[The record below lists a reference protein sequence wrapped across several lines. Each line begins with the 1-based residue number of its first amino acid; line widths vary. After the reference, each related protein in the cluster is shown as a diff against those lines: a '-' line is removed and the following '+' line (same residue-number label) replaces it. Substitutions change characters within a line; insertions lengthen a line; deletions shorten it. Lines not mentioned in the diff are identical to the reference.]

1 MALNQKPLV
10 YFEFWLDPIAPKI
23 LAEQDDIDLV
33 RLEYSSREADNW
45 KAMERAVG
53 YNVHPRTELKEPWFG
68 NDALIKRSPNMLALC
83 SAGAGYDYIDVEA
96 ATKAGIIV
104 CNQSGTNHEPVAEH
118 ALAMILSLS
127 KKIGVVNRAI
137 QKHDNVDRMQYAGN
151 DILGK
156 TVGII
161 GIGKIGGRLSEMCK
175 VFSIN
180 VLAYDPYLTKE
191 QIAAKGA
198 TKVELKELLAQS
210 DFISIHC
217 PRSKETLGMI
227 GAPEFALMKPTT
239 YFINTARGGIHKEA
253 DLVEALK
260 AKKIQGAGIDVFD
273 KEPPP
278 SNHPLLQFENVIA
291 TPHVAGMTVETM
303 QNMCKASAEQWMALL
318 RGKVPPRLVNPEVWP
333 RYSERFEKII
343 GFRPDAL
350 N

>member
-1 MALNQKPLV
+1 MALNRKPLV

-23 LAEQDDIDLV
+23 LGEQNDIELV
-33 RLEYSSREADNW
+33 RLEYKAPEKDNW
-45 KAMERAVG
+45 AEMKRAVG
-53 YNVHPRTELKEPWFG
+53 YNVLPRTELREPWFG
-68 NDALIKRSPNMLALC
+68 DAVLIARSPNMLALC

-156 TVGII
+156 TVGIV

-180 VLAYDPYLTKE
+180 VLAYDPYLTAE

-198 TKVELKELLAQS
+198 KKVELKELLAQS
-210 DFISIHC
+210 DFVTVHC
-217 PRSKETLGMI
+217 PRSKETMGMF
-227 GAPEFALMKPTT
+227 GAVEFALMKPSA

-253 DLVEALK
+253 DLVEVLK
-260 AKKIQGAGIDVFD
+260 AKRIQGAGIDVFD

-278 SNHPLLQFENVIA
+278 SNHPLLQFDNVIA
-291 TPHVAGMTVETM
+291 TPHTAGMTVETM
-303 QNMCKASAEQWMALL
+303 QNMCQASAEQWMALL
-318 RGKVPPRLVNPEVWP
+318 RGRVPPRLVNPEAWP
-333 RYSERFEKII
+333 HYSERFEKII

-350 N
+350 S